1 MKKRR
6 FCRELANMRPTK
18 ELKSF
23 LALAESLPT
32 PATLS
37 TDTNIEIHKYLDHCE
52 NEHKEEN
59 ALGLHGASDQCGT
72 PSLTTH

>member
-1 MKKRR
+1 MLRIVFGLNQIMLRR
-6 FCRELANMRPTK
+6 HQGLVLDHCIARM
-18 ELKSF
+18 
-23 LALAESLPT
+23 
-32 PATLS
+32 S